1 MENLNDLSGIILNN
15 AFKVHSELGP
25 GLLESVY
32 EECLYTELI
41 ENGISVVRQKEISV
55 LYNGKIL
62 EKSFRADL
70 IVENKIIVEIKS
82 IDAFNEVHIAQILTY
97 LKFSKLNLGL
107 LINFNVKSLRDGL
120 KRVIK
125 TP

>member
-1 MENLNDLSGIILNN
+1 MKNENNLSGIILNK
-15 AFKVHSELGP
+15 AFKVHTELGP

-32 EECLYTELI
+32 EECLFTELL
-41 ENGISVVRQKEISV
+41 NDGISVERQKEISV
-55 LYNGKIL
+55 VYGGRIL

-82 IDAFNEVHIAQILTY
+82 IEAFNEVHIAQILTY
-97 LKFSKLNLGL
+97 LKFTKLNLGL
-107 LINFNVKSLRDGL
+107 LLNFNVRSLKEGI

-125 TP
+125 

>member
-1 MENLNDLSGIILNN
+1 MENLNELSGIILKN

-32 EECLYTELI
+32 EECLHTELI

-55 LYNGKIL
+55 LYKGKIL

-82 IDAFNEVHIAQILTY
+82 IDAFNEVHVAQILTY

>member
-1 MENLNDLSGIILNN
+1 MNNENYLSGIILNK
-15 AFKVHSELGP
+15 AFNVHTELGP

-32 EECLYTELI
+32 EECLFNELLNDGFAV
-41 ENGISVVRQKEISV
+41 ERQKEISV
-55 LYNGKIL
+55 IYKDKIL

-70 IVENKIIVEIKS
+70 IVENKIVVEIKS
-82 IDAFNEVHIAQILTY
+82 IDAFNEVHVAQILTY
-97 LKFSKLNLGL
+97 LKFTNLNIGL
-107 LINFNVKSLRDGL
+107 LLNFNVKSMKNGI